1 MDTDE
6 EDAAPAERGVAD
18 DEVLVG
24 EETRNNDHRTTITI
38 KKKEVKEDLESK
50 NLDIIRKDKPILG
63 DVHGFKLT
71 ETQRT

>member
-6 EDAAPAERGVAD
+6 EDAAPVERGVAD
-18 DEVLVG
+18 DEVLVE
-24 EETRNNDHRTTITI
+24 EETRNNDHRTTVTI

-50 NLDIIRKDKPILG
+50 NQEIIRKDKPVLG
-63 DVHGFKLT
+63 DGYGFKLT